1 MSVDRPS
8 GFVPGRPDPYD
19 VPVSSDLPAS
29 GTPQPGA
36 LVISLDFELHWGMRD
51 HVSRQS
57 PAFTELAGSRQVVV
71 DLAALFARRGIRAS
85 WATVGFLFASSEA
98 ELSGYLPEVRPAYR
112 RQELDPYAEPVG
124 ADEAA
129 DPEHLAGS
137 LVRLVAA
144 TPGQEVASHTF
155 SHYYCLEDGQHEEDL
170 RADLAAAQA
179 IASLQG
185 LALTSLVL
193 PRNQW
198 NPRYAAAV
206 RESGFTC
213 FRGPQP
219 SWGHRAQQNDDQG
232 AVSRA
237 LRLVDSFG
245 GLKPPPTTAW
255 ESVRGPDGLADVPAS
270 AFLRP
275 YSPPRRHLE
284 PLKHRRLVSGMR
296 DAARRRRIFHL
307 WWHPHNFARH
317 PRESFDFLECL
328 LDEFDQLAAQE
339 GMRSMS
345 MRDVAT
351 LVNEEDRATA

>member
-1 MSVDRPS
+1 
-8 GFVPGRPDPYD
+8 
-19 VPVSSDLPAS
+19 VPVTSPLPAT
-29 GTPQPGA
+29 GARAAGA

-57 PAFTELAGSRQVVV
+57 PAFADLVASRQVVA

-85 WATVGFLFASSEA
+85 WATVGFLFASSQA
-98 ELSGYLPEVRPAYR
+98 ELAGYLPEVRPSYR
-112 RQELDPYAEPVG
+112 RPELDPYSEAVG

-137 LVRLVAA
+137 LVRLVAS

-155 SHYYCLEDGQHEEDL
+155 SHYYCLEDGQHEGDL

-179 IASLQG
+179 IAALRG
-185 LALTSLVL
+185 LELTSLVL

-219 SWGHRAQQNDDQG
+219 SWGHRARPNDDQG
-232 AVSRA
+232 SVTRA
-237 LRLVDSFG
+237 LRLADTYG
-245 GLKPPPTTAW
+245 GLAPPPTTAW
-255 ESVRGPDGLADVPAS
+255 ESVRRPDGLADVPAS

-275 YSPPRRHLE
+275 YSPQRRHLE
-284 PLKHRRLVSGMR
+284 PLKRRRLVSGMR
-296 DAARRRRIFHL
+296 DAARRQRIFHL

-317 PRESFDFLECL
+317 PRGSFDFLEGL

-351 LVNEEDRATA
+351 LANEENRATA

>member
-1 MSVDRPS
+1 
-8 GFVPGRPDPYD
+8 
-19 VPVSSDLPAS
+19 VSSDLPAS

-112 RQELDPYAEPVG
+112 RQELDPYAETVG